1 MYKTTIITE
10 KLKQG
15 KKSPANDANA
25 KIHKKKK
32 YRYVRLQ
39 QINVHDEV

>member
-15 KKSPANDANA
+15 KKSPANDAMQMQNPY
-25 KIHKKKK
+25 KKKNIYMYGYSK
-32 YRYVRLQ
+32 
-39 QINVHDEV
+39 

>member
-15 KKSPANDANA
+15 KKSPANESMQMQNPY
-25 KIHKKKK
+25 KKKIYTVIANK
-32 YRYVRLQ
+32 CA
-39 QINVHDEV
+39 

>member
-15 KKSPANDANA
+15 KKSPANESMQMQNPY
-25 KIHKKKK
+25 KKKK
-32 YRYVRLQ
+32 YVRLQ

>member
-25 KIHKKKK
+25 KIHKKKYIETVIANK
-32 YRYVRLQ
+32 CA
-39 QINVHDEV
+39 

>member
-25 KIHKKKK
+25 KIHKKKISTVYCK
-32 YRYVRLQ
+32 
-39 QINVHDEV
+39 

>member
-15 KKSPANDANA
+15 KKPPANDANA
-25 KIHKKKK
+25 KIHIKKKICTVIANK
-32 YRYVRLQ
+32 CA
-39 QINVHDEV
+39 